1 MIAVSWGAGTE
12 RGPRRNNQD
21 AFLAEPPVFVVA
33 DGMGG
38 HAGGEL
44 ASAIVVETF
53 RALVRHGDVPP
64 SAVSE
69 LIARANESILQHADA
84 DPGLVGMGA
93 PLVSLVMVNNGQ
105 ADYWLVAN
113 VG

>member
-1 MIAVSWGAGTE
+1 MIAVSWGSATE

-53 RALVRHGDVPP
+53 RT
-64 SAVSE
+64 
-69 LIARANESILQHADA
+69 LI
-84 DPGLVGMGA
+84 
-93 PLVSLVMVNNGQ
+93 GQ
-105 ADYWLVAN
+105 GEVLRPRCRS
-113 VG
+113 